1 MNLIYPNY
9 ALIKSSGDVY
19 PRKSILVFYSLTI
32 SLLVEDTSEQTSEQR
47 RQHLRYYK
55 QVSFGLLYLKM
66 LLGFAVLVTD
76 AKEQGTSLPKI
87 KCHYKIF
94 KRSNSLTYGVLI
106 SWALSLTSF
115 ALYIF

>member
-1 MNLIYPNY
+1 MNLIYSNS

-19 PRKSILVFYSLTI
+19 PRKSIPAFYNIAI
-32 SLLVEDTSEQTSEQR
+32 SLLVEDTSKQK

-76 AKEQGTSLPKI
+76 AKGQGTSLPEI

-94 KRSNSLTYGVLI
+94 KRSSSLTYGILI
-106 SWALSLTSF
+106 SWALSLTP
-115 ALYIF
+115 LDIYIF